1 MSANTA
7 VAVLGAF
14 VLLDLLKFWIS
25 ETMGTGAVWL
35 LQQDVRALRRSVATA
50 TTPRSLATR
59 AARERLLRDKERAL
73 LRRQTPALRRA
84 LFYTHYLSVAKGIFG
99 AACAVAMWGEP
110 LFRVQRESVWPLGR
124 WLAVPHG
131 KEWEA
136 GAVAIL
142 PWLALSAAA
151 SVAATEG
158 IVGPATKAAARA
170 LGRHPAPIEDEHR
183 DDDENDAGAEV
194 SPTKKRR

>member
-25 ETMGTGAVWL
+25 ETMGTGAAWL

-59 AARERLLRDKERAL
+59 AARERLLRHKERSL

-158 IVGPATKAAARA
+158 IVGPATNAAARA
-170 LGRHPAPIEDEHR
+170 LGGHPAPLGDETR
-183 DDDENDAGAEV
+183 DDDETDAGAEV

>member
-25 ETMGTGAVWL
+25 ETMGTGAAWL

-59 AARERLLRDKERAL
+59 AARERLLRHKERSL

-110 LFRVQRESVWPLGR
+110 IFRVQSESVWPLGR
-124 WLAVPHG
+124 WLAVPP
-131 KEWEA
+131 A
-136 GAVAIL
+136 GVGEGR
-142 PWLALSAAA
+142 PSSRGSPPAAA
-151 SVAATEG
+151 AVRHGGRRRTGVESG
-158 IVGPATKAAARA
+158 ARA
-170 LGRHPAPIEDEHR
+170 REGRAGR
-183 DDDENDAGAEV
+183 GRRRRQDENDAGAEV
-194 SPTKKRR
+194 SLVKKKR